1 MENLQQWHINL
12 SKNEQEI
19 LKGSSNPVLQKV
31 METVV
36 RYGEALKAPRLA
48 EITSSGHLVIPWSIP
63 GISPPLEMLEELVA
77 AGLKTIFPFTL
88 DPRPPLDFENLGLPG
103 HLESAIRRMHKD
115 QDRYDFL
122 MMKLGLRDQEA
133 YSCYPYSREVGNIP
147 QRSAVLAWSE
157 SACAIYANSVLAART
172 NRNGAIIDLLQNI
185 VGKTPYTGL
194 ITDQGRLADCI
205 VEIKSASLPN
215 PQLLGAAIGKQVQ
228 SGVPFLLG
236 LDRYLSPEIDLLTA
250 DYLQEFGAA
259 LATFSA
265 VSLFHVENI
274 TPEALDIGRKILVEN
289 YRKILIEPS
298 DLDHLSASYPDFWQD
313 PKTGPEVCYIGC
325 PHLSLRQLEWWADH
339 ISRQLQVQQKDK
351 LEIETVLFAAPQTLA
366 VFRETDS
373 FRNLLDFGMK
383 FSPAC
388 CETIFETR
396 LFSEKAVITNSI
408 KLRAYT
414 PARYFQNEDLVKILV
429 SGYVGG

>member
-1 MENLQQWHINL
+1 MENLQQWQINL

-19 LKGSSNPVLQKV
+19 LNGSSCLVLQKV

-48 EITSSGHLVIPWSIP
+48 EITGSGHLVIPWSIP

-77 AGLKTIFPFTL
+77 AGLKTLFQFTL

-115 QDRYDFL
+115 QDRYDVL
-122 MMKLGLRDQEA
+122 MQKLGLRDQQA

-147 QRSAVLAWSE
+147 ERGAVLAWSE

-172 NRNGAIIDLLQNI
+172 NHNGAIIDLLQNI

-205 VEIKSASLPN
+205 VEIRSASLPN

-228 SGVPFLLG
+228 SGVPFLVG
-236 LDRYLSPEIDLLTA
+236 LDRYLSLEIDLRTA
-250 DYLQEFGAA
+250 DFLQEFGAA
-259 LATFSA
+259 LATYSA

-274 TPEALDIGRKILVEN
+274 TPEARDAGRDLVIEKA
-289 YRKILIEPS
+289 RTILIEEA
-298 DLDHLSASYPDFWQD
+298 DLDRLAASYPVLWQD
-313 PKTGPEVCYIGC
+313 VGASPEVCYIGC
-325 PHLSLRQLEWWADH
+325 PHLSLYQLEWWADQINH
-339 ISRQLQVQQKDK
+339 ELKKQKKDQLA
-351 LEIETVLFAAPQTLA
+351 IEAVLFAAPQTLTLFRKTGR
-366 VFRETDS
+366 FRE
-373 FRNLLDFGMK
+373 LLDAGAR

-396 LFSEKAVITNSI
+396 LLSGKPIITNSN

-414 PARYFQNEDLVKILV
+414 TARYFTEEDLLEILV
-429 SGYVGG
+429 SGQVGG